1 MAYFLPHVRWHE
13 SSFILHAGSMPVVGS
28 SCLDKLVMNV
38 HYFKKKKIQNSHIT
52 RFSHFT
58 FSHLFIMNLKY
69 FVTSRHH
76 SGALISSMR
85 QILNY
90 LLGKFLKARLCF
102 KQDKN

>member
-28 SCLDKLVMNV
+28 SCLDKLVMNF
-38 HYFKKKKIQNSHIT
+38 HYFQKFRVLTST

-58 FSHLFIMNLKY
+58 FSYLFIMNLKY

-76 SGALISSMR
+76 SGTLISSMR
-85 QILNY
+85 EILNY
-90 LLGKFLKARLCF
+90 LLG
-102 KQDKN
+102 